1 MNSLS
6 SRNSLAGE
14 AMGRV
19 SLDDIATIIAQPNPW
34 TQTIGDA
41 TQTGRP
47 STLGAQV
54 TGKYR
59 RKHKH
64 KHQEAMAPNIRDVT
78 MSSFVL
84 RRGARGRHPIAKEK
98 RVHKVII
105 IGSGCAGLTAA
116 IYTARADLNPV
127 VLDGY
132 EPGGQLAL
140 TTLVEN
146 FPGFPDGILGPE
158 FIELTRKQA
167 QRFGT
172 EFRSGAVTSVDLS
185 KRPFTVVA
193 GKETYQSEALIVAA
207 GASAR
212 MLGIESEKHLLGHGV
227 STCATCDGYFFRD
240 REIMVVGGGDT
251 AMEEATFL
259 TKFAKRVTLVHRRN
273 EFRATR
279 IMLDRARANE
289 KIKFMT
295 PYVVEE
301 VHNVANKSVES
312 VQLRNVETNALS
324 KIEVEGVF
332 VAIGHDPNTKVFKG
346 QLDMDEA
353 GYLITHDGPKTNVEG
368 VFAAGDVQ
376 DHHYRQAITAAGSGC
391 MAAMDAEKFLAEH
404 KL

>member
-1 MNSLS
+1 VN
-6 SRNSLAGE
+6 
-14 AMGRV
+14 
-19 SLDDIATIIAQPNPW
+19 
-34 TQTIGDA
+34 
-41 TQTGRP
+41 
-47 STLGAQV
+47 
-54 TGKYR
+54 
-59 RKHKH
+59 
-64 KHQEAMAPNIRDVT
+64 
-78 MSSFVL
+78 
-84 RRGARGRHPIAKEK
+84 
-98 RVHKVII
+98 KVIV

-158 FIELTRKQA
+158 FIELTRRQA

-172 EFRSGAVTSVDLS
+172 EFRSGVITSVDLS
-185 KRPFTVVA
+185 QRPFKVVA
-193 GKETYQSEALIVAA
+193 GKETYESESLIIAA

-212 MLGIESEKHLLGHGV
+212 MLGIESEKLLLGHGV

-240 REIMVVGGGDT
+240 KEILVVGGGDT

-259 TKFAKRVTLVHRRN
+259 TKFAKRVTLLHRRA

-289 KIKFMT
+289 KIRFMT

-301 VHNVANKSVES
+301 VHNVENKAVEA
-312 VQLRNVETNALS
+312 VRVRNLETNQVS
-324 KIEVEGVF
+324 TIEVEGVF
-332 VAIGHDPNTKVFKG
+332 VAIGHDPNTKVFQGK
-346 QLDMDEA
+346 LTMDDA
-353 GYLITHDGPKTNVEG
+353 GYIITHDGPKTSVEG

-376 DHHYRQAITAAGSGC
+376 DHRYRQAITAAGSGC
-391 MAAMDAEKFLAEH
+391 MAAMEAEKFLAEH
-404 KL
+404 KSQPV